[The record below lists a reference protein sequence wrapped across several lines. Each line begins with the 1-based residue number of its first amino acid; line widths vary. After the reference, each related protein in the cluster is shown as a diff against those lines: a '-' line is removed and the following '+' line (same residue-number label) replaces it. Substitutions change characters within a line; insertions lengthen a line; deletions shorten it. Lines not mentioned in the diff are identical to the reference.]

1 MNFMTLF
8 ELSEWIRV
16 FLVDNLLARLFLII
30 ALGYALG
37 DINWGG
43 RFRLGVSAVL
53 FVGLA
58 FGAWDARFEFPP
70 IISGLGLALFVY
82 CVGLESG
89 PGFFQN
95 FKSSGLKS
103 IFALVVGL
111 SAAFAVCWCFSYFFK
126 FDRMIWAGVFCGS
139 LTSTP
144 ALAAATETL
153 RDLGEG
159 TKTQR
164 LVQGFGIA
172 YPISVITLLVFLEF
186 LMRWRKGKSISG
198 KQPNFIYPAKTLQIL
213 NLPNGFPEWTPE
225 IIEKNFAIKV
235 TRYQSNGG
243 KITLMTQPNLPL
255 DLGAFFVAVGTPA
268 HISALAD
275 AVGKISDID
284 LTAEM
289 EGFEVHR
296 YHVSNSQVV
305 EIPIRELKLEVY
317 GAIITRLRRGDIDL
331 EVTPETKLQLG
342 DRIRVIS
349 LKETEKETRKLF
361 GNSMNSLSESG
372 YASFGL
378 GIVLG
383 VIAGMIPFSVIGIE
397 GTFKLGTTGGCLMM
411 GLILGA
417 WGRFGKVIWLI
428 PQSNNMALRQLGILF
443 FLASIGVQAGGGFIE
458 VVKTDGISFLLPVV
472 TITIV
477 AHSVLC
483 FVLRRFGFRSPE
495 MWVGSCCG
503 LHTQPAALAF
513 ASQKMDRGPIAV
525 AYATLF
531 PLALLIKVIMAQF
544 FVRLFVGQG

>member
-1 MNFMTLF
+1 MIFMTIIELF
-8 ELSEWIRV
+8 DWTRV
-16 FLVDNLLARLFLII
+16 FLLDNLLARLFLII

-37 DINWGG
+37 DIHWGG

-58 FGAWDARFEFPP
+58 FGAWDSRFEFPP

-111 SAAFAVCWCFSYFFK
+111 SAAFAVCWSFSYFFK

-153 RDLGEG
+153 RELGEG
-159 TKTQR
+159 TKTQL

-172 YPISVITLLVFLEF
+172 YPISVVTLLVFLEL

-213 NLPNGFPEWTPE
+213 NLPNGFPEWTAE
-225 IIEKNFAIKV
+225 IMEKNYSIKV
-235 TRYQSNGG
+235 TRYQSMSG
-243 KITLMTQPNLPL
+243 KMLLMTQPDLPL
-255 DLGAFFVAVGTPA
+255 DVGSYFIAVGTPA
-268 HISALAD
+268 HIAALAD

-284 LTAEM
+284 LTSEM

-383 VIAGMIPFSVIGIE
+383 VLVGMIPFSVIGIE
-397 GTFKLGTTGGCLMM
+397 GSFKLGTTGGCLMM
-411 GLILGA
+411 GLMLGA

-458 VVKTDGISFLLPVV
+458 VVKTNGISFLLPVV

-531 PLALLIKVIMAQF
+531 PMALLIKVIMAQF

>member
-1 MNFMTLF
+1 MIFMSIF
-8 ELSEWIRV
+8 ELFDWTRV
-16 FLVDNLLARLFLII
+16 FLLDNLLARLFLII
-30 ALGYALG
+30 ALGYGLG
-37 DINWGG
+37 DIHWGG

-53 FVGLA
+53 FVGLV
-58 FGAWDARFEFPP
+58 FGAWDSRFEFPS

-103 IFALVVGL
+103 IFALIVGL
-111 SAAFAVCWCFSYFFK
+111 SAAFAVCWSFSSIFK
-126 FDRMIWAGVFCGS
+126 FDPMIWAGVFCGS

-159 TKTQR
+159 TKTQM

-172 YPISVITLLVFLEF
+172 YPISVITLLVFLEI
-186 LMRWRKGKSISG
+186 LIRWRKGKSISG

-213 NLPNGFPEWTPE
+213 NLPNGFPEWTAE
-225 IIEKNFAIKV
+225 IMEKNYSIKV
-235 TRYQSNGG
+235 TRYQAMSG
-243 KITLMTQPNLPL
+243 KMTLMTQSEMPL
-255 DLGAFFVAVGTPA
+255 DVGSYFVAVGTPA
-268 HISALAD
+268 HIAALAD

-284 LTAEM
+284 LTSEM

-383 VIAGMIPFSVIGIE
+383 VLVGMIPFSVIGIE

-411 GLILGA
+411 GLMLGA
-417 WGRFGKVIWLI
+417 WGRIGKVIWLI

-458 VVKTDGISFLLPVV
+458 VVKTNGILFLLPVV

-477 AHSVLC
+477 AHLVLC

-531 PLALLIKVIMAQF
+531 PMALLIKVIMAQF